1 MTSYIS
7 LFLYKNKNEVL
18 ILAKTRLKQVAIYL
32 TDEEH
37 KFISKEAF
45 DHGTSLNYFLRALID
60 QYSPIK
66 LPPLP
71 KQGAPKNN
79 LNAKGKKIT

>member
-1 MTSYIS
+1 LGKTKLKLVTIYMT
-7 LFLYKNKNEVL
+7 
-18 ILAKTRLKQVAIYL
+18 
-32 TDEEH
+32 EEEY

-79 LNAKGKKIT
+79 LNAKGKKFA

>member
-1 MTSYIS
+1 MTSYTS

-32 TDEEH
+32 TDEEY

-79 LNAKGKKIT
+79 QNAKGKK

>member
-1 MTSYIS
+1 
-7 LFLYKNKNEVL
+7 LFCIKIENEVVVL
-18 ILAKTRLKQVAIYL
+18 GRTKLKPVTIYL
-32 TDEEH
+32 TLDEYN
-37 KFISKEAF
+37 FISKEAF

-66 LPPLP
+66 LPSLP

-79 LNAKGKKIT
+79 QNAKTKK

>member
-1 MTSYIS
+1 MTSYSS

-18 ILAKTRLKQVAIYL
+18 ILAKTKLKQVAIYL

-79 LNAKGKKIT
+79 QNAKAKK

>member
-1 MTSYIS
+1 M
-7 LFLYKNKNEVL
+7 L
-18 ILAKTRLKQVAIYL
+18 ILAKTKLKQVAVYL
-32 TDEEH
+32 TDEEY
-37 KFISKEAF
+37 KFVSKEAF
-45 DHGTSLNYFLRALID
+45 DHGVSLNYFLRALID

-79 LNAKGKKIT
+79 QNAKGKK

>member
-1 MTSYIS
+1 MTSYSS
-7 LFLYKNKNEVL
+7 LFLYENKNEVL
-18 ILAKTRLKQVAIYL
+18 ILAKTKLKQVAIYL

-79 LNAKGKKIT
+79 LNAKGKK

>member
-1 MTSYIS
+1 MTSYCS
-7 LFLYKNKNEVL
+7 LFYTRIKNEVT
-18 ILAKTRLKQVAIYL
+18 ILAKTNLKKVTIYL
-32 TDEEH
+32 TKEEH
-37 KFISKEAF
+37 ELISKEAF

-79 LNAKGKKIT
+79 HNAKAKK

>member
-1 MTSYIS
+1 MTSYSS
-7 LFLYKNKNEVL
+7 LFYTEKRKEV
-18 ILAKTRLKQVAIYL
+18 ILARTKLKPATIYL
-32 TDEEH
+32 TKEEH
-37 KFISKEAF
+37 FFISKEAF

-71 KQGAPKNN
+71 KQGAPQNN
-79 LNAKGKKIT
+79 QNAKGKK

>member
-7 LFLYKNKNEVL
+7 LFCIKIKNEVVA
-18 ILAKTRLKQVAIYL
+18 LARTKLKLVTIYL
-32 TDEEH
+32 TEDEH
-37 KFISKEAF
+37 KFVSKEAF
-45 DHGTSLNYFLRALID
+45 DHDTSLNYFLRALID

-79 LNAKGKKIT
+79 HNAKSKK

>member
-1 MTSYIS
+1 
-7 LFLYKNKNEVL
+7 
-18 ILAKTRLKQVAIYL
+18 
-32 TDEEH
+32 
-37 KFISKEAF
+37 ISKEAF
-45 DHGTSLNYFLRALID
+45 EHGTSLNYFLRALID

-79 LNAKGKKIT
+79 HNAKGQNK

>member
-1 MTSYIS
+1 MTNYIS

-18 ILAKTRLKQVAIYL
+18 ILAKTKLKQVAIYL

-45 DHGTSLNYFLRALID
+45 DHGVTLNYFLRALID
-60 QYSPIK
+60 QYSPIN

-79 LNAKGKKIT
+79 QNAKSKK

>member
-1 MTSYIS
+1 MTSYRS
-7 LFLYKNKNEVL
+7 LFYTEIKNEVT
-18 ILAKTRLKQVAIYL
+18 ILAKTKLKKATIYL
-32 TDEEH
+32 TKEEH
-37 KFISKEAF
+37 EFISKEVF

-66 LPPLP
+66 LSPLP

-79 LNAKGKKIT
+79 QNAKAKK

>member
-1 MTSYIS
+1 M
-7 LFLYKNKNEVL
+7 
-18 ILAKTRLKQVAIYL
+18 AKTNLKKVTIYL
-32 TDEEH
+32 TKEEH
-37 KFISKEAF
+37 ELISKEAF

-79 LNAKGKKIT
+79 HNAKAKK